1 MPSHRKQVTYS
12 SRPNHAARSAH
23 AKGERQFRTYDT
35 SYIRPKRSKAPLVFA
50 AVLAVVVV
58 GGLAWGALTLFNSCS
73 GTPAELLAEG
83 EEATIVVSEGSGA
96 QAVATDLQR
105 ARLVATAA
113 EFTKRVTE
121 LGAESSLLPG
131 TYTFSGGTSLDDIIA
146 RLVAGPEA
154 SGASLPIPEGF
165 TLANMA
171 DRVAEVTG
179 GRITAED
186 FMAAASDAS
195 AYAAEFPFLAE
206 AGTNSLEGFLFPK
219 TYTVSD
225 TATAASLVRTM
236 LAQYQTEVA
245 QLDYAYAE
253 SRGLSPYDVLKLA
266 SIVER
271 ESDHEHFP
279 TVASVFY
286 NRLASDRPYLESD
299 ATTAYEVGRTPTAEE
314 VHADTPYSTYA
325 NPGLTPTPICAPSI
339 EALQAVCAPDQTD
352 YYYFYTKPLDDGT
365 TEYYFSVTLEE
376 HEAAINS

>member
-1 MPSHRKQVTYS
+1 MPSRRRFTYS
-12 SRPNHAARSAH
+12 QRPNHAARSAH
-23 AKGERQFRTYDT
+23 ARGERLFKTYDT
-35 SYIRPKRSKAPLVFA
+35 SYIRPKRSKAPAIVA
-50 AVLAVVVV
+50 AVLAVVMLA
-58 GGLAWGALTLFNSCS
+58 GIAWGLVTLFNGCS
-73 GTPAELLAEG
+73 GSQVELLAEG
-83 EEATIVVSEGSGA
+83 QEATIVVSEGSGA

-146 RLVAGPEA
+146 RLAAGPEA
-154 SGASLPIPEGF
+154 SGASLTIPEGF
-165 TLANMA
+165 TLANTA
-171 DRVAEVTG
+171 ARVAEVTE

-186 FMAAASDAS
+186 FAAAASDAS
-195 AYAAEFPFLAE
+195 VYAADFPFLAE
-206 AGTNSLEGFLFPK
+206 GGTHSLEGFLFPK